1 MTTPTQHA
9 IVSQIWIYPVKGL
22 SGIALKSCRTTSR
35 GLMHDRRFMVIDT
48 EGQFLTQ
55 RDHPVMATVWTEILE
70 DTLELSHADHDP
82 VLVPLNPTPKPTR
95 AVQVWSSTVQAHAV
109 SEETDAWLS
118 EVIGLPVQLVY
129 MPDSSARLCSDTYA
143 KNGEIVSFADGY
155 PVLITVEESL
165 AELNARIKTRDP
177 KHHPLPMNRFRA
189 NIVLKGLPAWSEDN
203 FTNLALGGA
212 KFAAVKPCGRCQ
224 VTTTD
229 QATGLV
235 EGPEPL
241 LTLSSYRQTELGII
255 FGMNL
260 VVAAD
265 GVVSCGDKLES

>member
-1 MTTPTQHA
+1 MTASTVEAT
-9 IVSQIWIYPVKGL
+9 VSQIWIYPVKGL
-22 SGIALKSCRTTSR
+22 GGISLKTSHTTTR
-35 GLMHDRRFMVIDT
+35 GLKHDRRFMVVDAK
-48 EGQFLTQ
+48 GQFLTQ

-70 DTLELSHADHDP
+70 DALELSHADYDP
-82 VLVPLNPTPKPTR
+82 ILVPLNPAPKPTR
-95 AVQVWSSTVQAHAV
+95 AVQVWSSTVLAHAV
-109 SEETDAWLS
+109 SDEADAWLS

-129 MPDSSARLCSDTYA
+129 MPDSSERLCSDKFA

-155 PVLITVEESL
+155 PVLVTLEESL
-165 AELNARIKTRDP
+165 AELNARIKARDL
-177 KHHPLPMNRFRA
+177 KHHPLPMNRFRS

-203 FTNLALGGA
+203 FTNLTIGQA
-212 KFAAVKPCGRCQ
+212 KFKAVKPCGRCQ

-241 LTLSSYRQTELGII
+241 LTLSSYRQTEVGII

-260 VVAAD
+260 VVVAD
-265 GVVSCGDKLES
+265 APSA